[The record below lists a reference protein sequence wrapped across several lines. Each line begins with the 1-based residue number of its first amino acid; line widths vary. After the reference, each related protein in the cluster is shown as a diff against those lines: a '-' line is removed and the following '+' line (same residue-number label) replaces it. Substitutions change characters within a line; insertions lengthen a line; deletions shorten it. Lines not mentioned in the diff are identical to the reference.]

1 MDYFYK
7 ILAGDFNCSQR
18 ENGMAAQLLL
28 VEDDSKSRCLRP
40 DFALQRNGSARN
52 ARRTEER
59 IVLTGKDAATR
70 KRKAP
75 RGNRGDLPEAGDGK
89 LKLVSAFQRVL

>member
-1 MDYFYK
+1 
-7 ILAGDFNCSQR
+7 
-18 ENGMAAQLLL
+18 MAAQLLL

-40 DFALQRNGSARN
+40 DFALRRNGSARN

-59 IVLTGKDAATR
+59 IVFTGMDAATGKER
-70 KRKAP
+70 LRA
-75 RGNRGDLPEAGDGK
+75 GNGGDLPEAGDGK